1 MHLYFIWVIFQKIFQ
16 LIIWT
21 KLDYMEMPMI
31 FSVHFDSIAEIL
43 DIHKYLIKKAIYRV
57 NQKMLCMFL
66 KVYFLM

>member
-57 NQKMLCMFL
+57 NQKMLYMFL
-66 KVYFLM
+66 KV